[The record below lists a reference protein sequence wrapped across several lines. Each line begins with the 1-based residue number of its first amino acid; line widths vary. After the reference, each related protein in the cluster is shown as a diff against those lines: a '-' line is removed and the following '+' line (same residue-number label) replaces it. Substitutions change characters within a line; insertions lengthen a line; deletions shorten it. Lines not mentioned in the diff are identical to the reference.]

1 MDWITNLRPDS
12 GHLSPASTR
21 ITNAQFNLQSPLL
34 TCLETWTMSPQ
45 LPLHNLVMIHGI
57 NCKCLAQSTWDI
69 KSHNDPRCQIA
80 KVNSVI
86 HVGFIVRGS
95 FHWQSFSV
103 CCCCPQFRWFNF
115 HPSSISRKLF
125 ENNNPK
131 LIPFI
136 PRVIN
141 MFNLIPSKRIS
152 YNWHNDWYII
162 YVKNLTI
169 MWTQK
174 DIFPNGNKFSNRRLC
189 AF

>member
-1 MDWITNLRPDS
+1 MHNSIFNRLCWLASKLEQCRPNFPS
-12 GHLSPASTR
+12 IISSWSPVSIA
-21 ITNAQFNLQSPLL
+21 N
-34 TCLETWTMSPQ
+34 
-45 LPLHNLVMIHGI
+45 V
-57 NCKCLAQSTWDI
+57 
-69 KSHNDPRCQIA
+69 SHNRRGISNLTLILCQIA
-80 KVNSVI
+80 KVI
-86 HVGFIVRGS
+86 HVGFIARGS

-103 CCCCPQFRWFNF
+103 CCPQFRWFNF

-136 PRVIN
+136 LRVIN